1 VLSFLIFYVF
11 AGTFG
16 TERRPIVEFAL
27 EDVEKMRLQ
36 RIRNERNERAKEAA
50 QDKRRALGD
59 QSATDGPRPNNK
71 RPFGKGR
78 KRESQDTPSKLSDSG
93 KEPLDDLLAPADPK
107 PTEST
112 QGDKRQH
119 QRPAKRAR
127 QSNKGAVM
135 SEGNQ
140 ADAAPSAVATVSP
153 IVSTTQMP
161 NSIAVK

>member
-1 VLSFLIFYVF
+1 MLSFLILYIF

-50 QDKRRALGD
+50 HDRRRTLGD
-59 QSATDGPRPNNK
+59 QSATDGPPPNKK

-78 KRESQDTPSKLSDSG
+78 KQESHDVPSKSPESG
-93 KEPLDDLLAPADPK
+93 SSPPDVMYSADPK
-107 PTEST
+107 SMGST
-112 QGDKRQH
+112 QGDKRQP

-127 QSNKGAVM
+127 HSKKGAVV
-135 SEGNQ
+135 SEGNH
-140 ADAAPSAVATVSP
+140 ADAAPNAVATVSP

-161 NSIAVK
+161 HCDAGK